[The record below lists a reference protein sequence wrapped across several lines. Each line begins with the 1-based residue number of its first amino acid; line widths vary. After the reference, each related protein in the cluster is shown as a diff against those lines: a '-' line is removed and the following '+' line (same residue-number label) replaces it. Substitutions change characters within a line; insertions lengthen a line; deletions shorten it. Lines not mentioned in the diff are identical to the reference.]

1 MTLHFV
7 YGQVLRKQTV
17 QGYDIFK
24 THLLCN
30 GADVSLR
37 LVLLLLFNSLDG
49 EVLVGFP
56 VDGTAFAVVD
66 FWTVET
72 ERICGGK
79 EEIFWAETCFAY
91 DNGTKATAKCQK
103 LSKSTMFFCRGKKT

>member
-1 MTLHFV
+1 MTF
-7 YGQVLRKQTV
+7 
-17 QGYDIFK
+17 FK
-24 THLLCN
+24 THLLCD
-30 GADVSLR
+30 GADVSLG
-37 LVLLLLFNSLDG
+37 LVLLLLFDSLDG

-79 EEIFWAETCFAY
+79 EETFWAENRFHLN
-91 DNGTKATAKCQK
+91 DNGANATAKRQK
-103 LSKSTMFFCRGKKT
+103 LSKSTLFFCRGKKT